1 LDDSRSRL
9 IGTNFETGST
19 DTMQVRLLYAA
30 PAALHRN
37 LAANVADGSFST
49 FSVAWSDVGYTP
61 DCVAKLFSGV
71 CANFSKGAGAFAGKP
86 CRESLKQSDFQPASF
101 VSSLQGNVLPKIHF
115 DGKIA
120 KSSRTLIFEFCNTI
134 GQKQTPQPRL
144 NAIRQESL
152 HDALTPLPSGA
163 SGRYAAVVSK
173 SGSDRRSGM
182 ILPKRSSSLA
192 RSALTGLL
200 K

>member
-1 LDDSRSRL
+1 MRQFGRL
-9 IGTNFETGST
+9 RG
-19 DTMQVRLLYAA
+19 
-30 PAALHRN
+30 
-37 LAANVADGSFST
+37 
-49 FSVAWSDVGYTP
+49 
-61 DCVAKLFSGV
+61 DCVAKLFSGM
-71 CANFSKGAGAFAGKP
+71 CANFSRGAGAFA
-86 CRESLKQSDFQPASF
+86 REPSRGSLKQSDFPPASF

-152 HDALTPLPSGA
+152 HDALTPFPSGA
-163 SGRYAAVVSK
+163 SGRYAAVVAK